1 MTKLPHGPVL
11 ELLLTTMRRRIKRL
25 NWCRSLAQLVLFTG
39 VVWGP
44 AGVARADNAR
54 FDLAGPKVDLR
65 VTRAG
70 MTLPIAAV
78 PNLQPGDRLWLHPD
92 LPETQSVR
100 YLMVVVFLRGTTN
113 PPPEN
118 WFVRIETWDKK
129 VRAEGVEVT
138 VPDEAQQA
146 VLFLAPVTGGD
157 FATLRSAVQ
166 GRPGVFVRATQ
177 DLNLAGFEQ
186 ARIEK
191 YIASM
196 RQVPQVELSDPKALQ
211 EHSNL
216 IAGTLALKPNGD
228 CIKLAPDQQYT
239 CLTQSGSQTL
249 LDDGHGESI
258 VSAISSGP
266 GSDFINA
273 ASATSL
279 AGGGVYSAYVGAI
292 VDLVRIMGSLHT
304 AHYQYIPAIA
314 FPDGAALN
322 LRLNAAPSFHNP
334 KSVIVIGLPSIQA
347 TAAPPLRPTDP
358 KLVSCLAKPG
368 LTVPMEGAPL
378 VFSTAFAHDLVLHIN
393 YPEGVNSAEG
403 RPQDIPLVA
412 DAYQGG
418 LVVGSASA
426 RKPLPIAKVT
436 LPTAPVAEGVKP
448 AGAGSAG
455 KAAAISSDGLTGT
468 IEGFWGFDTFKGPTV
483 LLQSSPA
490 KDWKVASRD
499 ALIAG
504 KDGEVLVTA
513 EGTACIDTITLES
526 APGKSAKER
535 WKPGTQ
541 PNSVDVAVKLSD
553 EPANDPRTLKLVV
566 HQFGTAEAATLDLV
580 SYAEPAKLSS
590 VVYHAGDTS
599 AVLTGS
605 SLTQVKQVELGRGSF
620 VPMRGSGSQSGAEL
634 RLGLAPG
641 ASAPAASAGESIVA
655 KVTLN
660 DGRVLSLPVTVQR
673 ARPAVALISKAASGV
688 DAQQVAGLAIKLGS
702 ADDLPLTE
710 NLTFSVKSVQPFPR
724 DARLEVASVDGGF
737 HVDLTLGAGTLVLQD
752 QHTVLATLNPT
763 RTFGASGFG
772 PVQFR
777 VVEADGSAG
786 DWIPLVTLVRL
797 PTITGVDCG
806 VARSVGDSSGTK
818 PDASSAPPGSP
829 ARASAGT
836 EAVRP
841 QGKEQV
847 SAGTGATT
855 CVLNGSSLFL
865 IEAIGPDASLVGAA
879 QVPEGFVGN
888 TLKVPAP
895 FGGQYYLRLR
905 DDPAAT
911 NVMTL
916 PQP

>member
-1 MTKLPHGPVL
+1 
-11 ELLLTTMRRRIKRL
+11 
-25 NWCRSLAQLVLFTG
+25 
-39 VVWGP
+39 
-44 AGVARADNAR
+44 
-54 FDLAGPKVDLR
+54 
-65 VTRAG
+65 
-70 MTLPIAAV
+70 
-78 PNLQPGDRLWLHPD
+78 
-92 LPETQSVR
+92 
-100 YLMVVVFLRGTTN
+100 
-113 PPPEN
+113 
-118 WFVRIETWDKK
+118 
-129 VRAEGVEVT
+129 
-138 VPDEAQQA
+138 
-146 VLFLAPVTGGD
+146 
-157 FATLRSAVQ
+157 
-166 GRPGVFVRATQ
+166 
-177 DLNLAGFEQ
+177 
-186 ARIEK
+186 
-191 YIASM
+191 
-196 RQVPQVELSDPKALQ
+196 
-211 EHSNL
+211 
-216 IAGTLALKPNGD
+216 
-228 CIKLAPDQQYT
+228 
-239 CLTQSGSQTL
+239 
-249 LDDGHGESI
+249 
-258 VSAISSGP
+258 
-266 GSDFINA
+266 
-273 ASATSL
+273 
-279 AGGGVYSAYVGAI
+279 
-292 VDLVRIMGSLHT
+292 
-304 AHYQYIPAIA
+304 
-314 FPDGAALN
+314 
-322 LRLNAAPSFHNP
+322 
-334 KSVIVIGLPSIQA
+334 
-347 TAAPPLRPTDP
+347 
-358 KLVSCLAKPG
+358 
-368 LTVPMEGAPL
+368 MEGAPL